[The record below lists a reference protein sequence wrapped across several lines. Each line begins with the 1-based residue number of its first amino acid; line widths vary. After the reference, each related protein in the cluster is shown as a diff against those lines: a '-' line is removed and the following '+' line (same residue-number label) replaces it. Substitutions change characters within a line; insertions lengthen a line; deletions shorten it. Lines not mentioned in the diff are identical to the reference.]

1 MTRIDVHRHPDA
13 KVLAEAVAARLI
25 SAVVQAQAASGSAGV
40 VLTGGRIGTDVLAAI
55 GTSPARDSIEWDR
68 LDLWW
73 GDERYLPDGHPD
85 RNDTGA
91 RAALLDRVKVDPA
104 RVHSVPG
111 PDRSA
116 GPDESAAAYAAELAR
131 HSRPEDHGPVP
142 TFDVLLLSIGPDGH
156 VASLFP
162 EQPALHDP
170 RACCAVRGAPK
181 PPPTRVT
188 LTFPALNAAREAW
201 ILASGEEKAGAV
213 AMALSGSA
221 GLFQVPAAG
230 VNGRERTLWLVDEA
244 AARRLSPTI
253 GRPSA

>member
-1 MTRIDVHRHPDA
+1 DI
-13 KVLAEAVAARLI
+13 
-25 SAVVQAQAASGSAGV
+25 
-40 VLTGGRIGTDVLAAI
+40 
-55 GTSPARDSIEWDR
+55 
-68 LDLWW
+68 WW

-91 RAALLDRVKVDPA
+91 RAALLDEVRVDPE
-104 RVHSVPG
+104 RVHAVLG

-116 GPDESAAAYAAELAR
+116 DPDESAAAYAAELAR
-131 HSRPEDHGPVP
+131 HARPEDHGPVP

-156 VASLFP
+156 IASLFP
-162 EQPALHDP
+162 EQPALHDQ

-188 LTFPALNAAREAW
+188 LTMPTLNAAREVW

-221 GLFQVPAAG
+221 GQFQVPAAG
-230 VNGRERTLWLVDEA
+230 ANGRERTLWLVDED
-244 AARRLSPTI
+244 AARRLPPTI

>member
-1 MTRIDVHRHPDA
+1 MTRIDVNRHPDHQ
-13 KVLAEAVAARLI
+13 VLAEAVAGRLI
-25 SAVVQAQAASGSAGV
+25 STVVQAQAATGSASV

-55 GTSPARDSIEWDR
+55 AASPARDSIEWDR
-68 LDLWW
+68 LDIWW

-91 RAALLDRVKVDPA
+91 RAALLDQVRVDPA
-104 RVHSVPG
+104 RVHAVLG

-116 GPDESAAAYAAELAR
+116 DPDEAAAAYAAELAR
-131 HSRPEDHGPVP
+131 RARPEDHGPVP
-142 TFDVLLLSIGPDGH
+142 TFDILLLSIGPDGH
-156 VASLFP
+156 IASLFP
-162 EQPALHDP
+162 EQPALHDQ

-188 LTFPALNAAREAW
+188 LTMPTLNAAREVW
-201 ILASGEEKAGAV
+201 ILASGDEKAGAV

-221 GLFQVPAAG
+221 GQFQVPAAG
-230 VNGRERTLWLVDEA
+230 VNGRERTLWLVDED
-244 AARRLSPTI
+244 AARRLPPTI

>member
-1 MTRIDVHRHPDA
+1 MTRIDLNRHPDPQA
-13 KVLAEAVAARLI
+13 LAVAVAGRLI
-25 SAVVQAQAASGSAGV
+25 STIVQAQAATGSASV

-55 GTSPARDSIEWDR
+55 ASSPARDSIQWDR
-68 LDLWW
+68 IDIWW
-73 GDERYLPDGHPD
+73 GDERYLPAGDPE

-91 RAALLDRVKVDPA
+91 SAALLDRVRVDPS
-104 RVHSVPG
+104 RVHAVPG
-111 PDRSA
+111 PDLSSD
-116 GPDESAAAYAAELAR
+116 PDVAAAAYADALER

-162 EQPALHDP
+162 EQPALYDP
-170 RACCAVRGAPK
+170 RSCCAVRGAPK

-188 LTFPALNAAREAW
+188 LTMPALNSAREVW
-201 ILASGEEKAGAV
+201 ILASGDEKAAAV

-230 VNGRERTLWLVDEA
+230 VSGRERTLWLLDEA
-244 AARRLSPTI
+244 AASRLPWAI